1 MASFVHGSR
10 VSQPGV
16 LVDALL
22 RAMRACKSE
31 SPVTGYTRRQFRC
44 SQEYES

>member
-1 MASFVHGSR
+1 MASFVPGSR

-31 SPVTGYTRRQFRC
+31 SPVTGCPTA
-44 SQEYES
+44 SQEYGS

>member
-1 MASFVHGSR
+1 MASFVPGSR

-31 SPVTGYTRRQFRC
+31 SPVRLPYCQPGI
-44 SQEYES
+44 